1 MISISVFP
9 NRPTSDTCNYAK
21 SLFIAPRY
29 CTLSELRL
37 SSDSQNRLAPK
48 TLRRQFSWTLPANVL
63 YGGCTF
69 LIYVVLNKVGGPS
82 VAGDYTAALAA
93 TAPIFMC
100 ANLRFST
107 MLASD
112 TSSTVFLA
120 DYFKVRGL
128 LLVGALATISLL
140 LMTRGQSGIGMVVL
154 LVALTKSVE
163 AFSELCCGV
172 QQCIE
177 RMDRIAFSLA
187 ANGLCIIIAFA
198 GTFFITKNL
207 TYAVLSML
215 FARLIV
221 LFAYDIP
228 IARVAS
234 HQPRFQAEEDNR
246 DRARLRMR
254 SLLLAAAPLGIT
266 AALVSL
272 TTNIP
277 RYVIP
282 IVFDREML
290 GIFGSCAVTLQAG
303 SLIFRAIELP
313 ATPKLAQLIK
323 QRDGRGFWRL
333 QGKLCAMFVA
343 MGLMGAITCLA
354 IGPQLLTIA
363 YTARYA
369 SLGGVLALMALST
382 CVGQIAGLIESSLIA
397 ARVIAVQVPMHCLT
411 AVSCLVLCVVLIP
424 AYHLYGAVL
433 AVTICRIPFVL
444 IGVWLLRQKLKQP
457 VDEIGN
463 KHDPVTETQRRAA

>member
-1 MISISVFP
+1 M
-9 NRPTSDTCNYAK
+9 
-21 SLFIAPRY
+21 
-29 CTLSELRL
+29 
-37 SSDSQNRLAPK
+37 SSSSQNQAPKK

-69 LIYVVLNKVGGPS
+69 LIYVVLNKLGGES

-112 TSSTVFLA
+112 TGSTVFLA
-120 DYFKVRGL
+120 DYFRVRGM
-128 LLVGALATISLL
+128 LVIAALATIGLL
-140 LMTRGQSGIGMVVL
+140 LMTRGQSGIGTIVL
-154 LVALTKSVE
+154 LVALSKSVE

-187 ANGLCIIIAFA
+187 ATGLCVIIAFA
-198 GTFFITKNL
+198 GTFLVTKNL
-207 TYAVLSML
+207 TYAVLGML
-215 FARLIV
+215 LARLLV

-228 IARVAS
+228 TARKAS
-234 HQPRFQAEEDNR
+234 HQPVFQGDKHDR
-246 DRARLRMR
+246 DQAKLRMR
-254 SLLLAAAPLGIT
+254 GLILAAAPLGIT

-277 RYVIP
+277 RYIIP

-290 GIFGSCAVTLQAG
+290 GLFGSCAVTLQAG
-303 SLIFRAIELP
+303 SLIFRAVELP
-313 ATPKLAQLIK
+313 ATPKLARLIML
-323 QRDGRGFWRL
+323 RDGPGFWRL
-333 QGKLCAMFVA
+333 QGKLCGMFVA
-343 MGLMGAITCLA
+343 MGLLGAVTCLA

-363 YTARYA
+363 YTERYA
-369 SLGGVLALMALST
+369 TLGGVLALMALST
-382 CVGQIAGLIESSLIA
+382 SVGQIAGLIESSLIA

-411 AVSCLVLCVVLIP
+411 VISCLVLCVILIP
-424 AYHLYGAVL
+424 AYRLYGAVL
-433 AVTICRIPFVL
+433 AVTICRIPFMI
-444 IGVWLLRQKLKQP
+444 IGVWLLRQKLRQP
-457 VDEIGN
+457 VGEA
-463 KHDPVTETQRRAA
+463 ETQRNQSRDLHRRAA